1 MGSPVSRSHTMV
13 VSRWLVMPM
22 AAMSA
27 ALAPTWFM
35 AESATPSWVVQ
46 ISLASCST
54 QPGLGKYWVNSFCAT
69 LHISPFSLNR
79 MQRLEVVPASS
90 AMMYDMGKLSFSGKI
105 KAVGQAP
112 PRTLQSPC
120 ALLLHSTLFA
130 CLPDKIF
137 SPDKTARWSQ
147 PPAARCIPAFQPVLR
162 HGYNFRRR
170 RGRTACRRRGIF
182 PGSAAA

>member
-90 AMMYDMGKLSFSGKI
+90 AMMYDMGKLSFSGKN
-105 KAVGQAP
+105 KSCGASSAQNFAKPLRSLAP
-112 PRTLQSPC
+112 Q
-120 ALLLHSTLFA
+120 
-130 CLPDKIF
+130 
-137 SPDKTARWSQ
+137 
-147 PPAARCIPAFQPVLR
+147 QPVCLIK
-162 HGYNFRRR
+162 F
-170 RGRTACRRRGIF
+170 
-182 PGSAAA
+182 SALIKQLVGHNRQRPDVFQLFSQF